1 MDGSTIAISLNQA
14 SQPFRLLNVEP
25 GKQHWF
31 STIPPERRG
40 LHGEFDYYGL
50 SKRVCRCLNASTHV
64 DELALRRL
72 KVRQR
77 GRVVVL
83 TGQVISPH
91 LLHQVVNLAMTVDG
105 VDAVETYGV
114 AVSTAC

>member
-1 MDGSTIAISLNQA
+1 MDGSTIAISLKGLT
-14 SQPFRLLNVEP
+14 QPCQLFNS
-25 GKQHWF
+25 GAGQYHWF

-50 SKRVCRCLNASTHV
+50 SKRVYRCLNTNV
-64 DELALRRL
+64 DVALGRL

-83 TGQVISPH
+83 SGQVGSPK
-91 LLHQVVNLAMTVDG
+91 LLNQVVELALSVEG
-105 VDAVETYGV
+105 VDEVETKGV
-114 AVSTAC
+114 SITEAC

>member
-1 MDGSTIAISLNQA
+1 MDGSTIAISLKQV
-14 SQPFRLLNVEP
+14 SQSHGLFNLEA
-25 GKQHWF
+25 GKRHWF

-50 SKRVCRCLNASTHV
+50 SKRVYRCLNTNV
-64 DELALRRL
+64 MDLALQRL

-83 TGQVISPH
+83 TGQVGSPH
-91 LLHQVVNLAMTVDG
+91 LLHQVVDLAMSVDG
-105 VDAVETYGV
+105 VDDVEIQGV
-114 AVSTAC
+114 AVAEAC

>member
-1 MDGSTIAISLNQA
+1 MDGSTVAISLKQTSQSCQLFGGKA
-14 SQPFRLLNVEP
+14 SQS
-25 GKQHWF
+25 HWF

-50 SKRVCRCLNASTHV
+50 SKRVCRCLNTNANIT
-64 DELALRRL
+64 LRRL

-83 TGQVISPH
+83 SGQVGSPH
-91 LLHQVVNLAMTVDG
+91 LLHQIVNLAMSVDG
-105 VDAVETYGV
+105 VDDVETYGV
-114 AVSTAC
+114 AVAEAC